1 MGLLDEPRPDSR
13 DSTTSEKAKNAL
25 RTGLGASW
33 QGLRLISQM
42 KTAVALLLS
51 VKKVAVVG
59 SILGVLGLLGA
70 GILETVNQD
79 SYQVRQMVVTGKMNA
94 KLMPGM
100 WLQLFSNIVTWP
112 KAETFYFMNEV
123 TGSASAI
130 EVRFNDG
137 SLCDVSGTLR
147 IILPSSER
155 QAIDVVTKYG
165 YADYWEMER
174 KLILPVVRNSLR
186 VTANLMSARESYS
199 EKRADYLYWAWD
211 QIQNGLYET
220 EEETRK
226 VVDPVSGQEVT
237 KTFKIIKMGEDGNP
251 AYQRN
256 PLEGLGITL
265 ANFEVKEFDYTD
277 KVREQIGTQQTALMA
292 VATAMARAQ
301 QAEQEALMM
310 EAEGKADVARERYAE
325 EQKKIRA
332 VVQAQE
338 RLDVAEFERSRAVV
352 EAQQRLEVA
361 ELDRQAAAEKKEE
374 EILLGQGEAERKRLV
389 LRADGALQEKLQAY
403 VQAQQVWASAYAQR
417 QVPTLVMGGT
427 GTSDTDQ
434 ASTDFAQMMQLM
446 VAQQMGLD
454 LSVPQGAT
462 REGR

>member
-1 MGLLDEPRPDSR
+1 MGLLDEPKSNPKDE
-13 DSTTSEKAKNAL
+13 DTSEKAKKAL
-25 RTGLGASW
+25 LAGLGASW
-33 QGLRLISQM
+33 RGIRLISRI
-42 KTAVALLLS
+42 KSTASLILS
-51 VKKVAVVG
+51 LKKLTVVG
-59 SILGVLGLLGA
+59 SLGVLALLGA

-79 SYQVRQMVVTGKMNA
+79 SYQVRQMIVTGKMDA

-100 WLQLFSNIVTWP
+100 WPQLFSNIVTWP
-112 KAETFYFMNEV
+112 KAETFYFMNEK
-123 TGSASAI
+123 TGSAPAI

-147 IILPSSER
+147 IILPSLEQ

-165 YADYWEMER
+165 YADYQEFEQ
-174 KLILPVVRNSLR
+174 KLILPVVRNALR

-199 EKRADYLYWAWD
+199 EKRADYVYWAWD

-226 VVDPVSGQEVT
+226 VIDPVSGQEVT
-237 KTFKIIKMGEDGNP
+237 KTFKIIKMGDDGTP
-251 AYQRN
+251 AYQQN
-256 PLEGLGITL
+256 PLDGLGITL
-265 ANFEVKEFDYTD
+265 ANFEVKQFDYTE

-292 VATAMARAQ
+292 VSTAMARAQ
-301 QAEQEALMM
+301 QAEQGALMV
-310 EAEGKADVARERYAE
+310 EAEGKANVARERYAE
-325 EQKKIRA
+325 EQVKIRA

-352 EAQQRLEVA
+352 EAQQRVEVA
-361 ELDRQAAAEKKEE
+361 ELDRQAAAEKKQE

-389 LRADGALQEKLQAY
+389 LQADGALHEKLLAY
-403 VQAQQVWASAYAQR
+403 VQAQQVWANAYATR
-417 QVPTLVMGGT
+417 QVPTLVMGG
-427 GTSDTDQ
+427 GGAGDTDL
-434 ASTDFAQMMQLM
+434 ASTDFAQMMQLI

-462 REGR
+462 RGGR